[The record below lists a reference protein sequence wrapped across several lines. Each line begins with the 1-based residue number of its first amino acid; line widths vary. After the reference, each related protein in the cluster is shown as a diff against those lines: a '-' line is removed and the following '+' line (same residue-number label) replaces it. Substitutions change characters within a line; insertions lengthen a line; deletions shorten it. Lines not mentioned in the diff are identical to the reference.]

1 MAQEQGT
8 SMRVGSPPTEGVL
21 TRTTNGV
28 YRHMALALWLIVLCT
43 PSVAIVMMLAPVASN
58 AMLFVWA
65 QLPVAPALAA
75 GLYSVRRWR
84 QEGDG
89 SPFAL
94 FATGLRVNAL
104 DVLRWWVPALAVGS
118 ILAFNIY
125 SGWAVDALGAAA
137 RPVSIVLAVVLIL
150 VCGHALVLTSAFTFR
165 TRDVARIAV
174 HLLAAQWRTTL
185 ALVSLLIVAG
195 AVTYLGSEAVLVL
208 SAWAFVSVLELI
220 SRPTLTAIKV
230 RFTASVG

>member
-1 MAQEQGT
+1 MSVRG
-8 SMRVGSPPTEGVL
+8 GPPPPEGDL

-28 YRHMALALWLIVLCT
+28 YRHLALAVWLIVFCA
-43 PSVAIVMMLAPVASN
+43 PSVAVVMMLAPVASN

-65 QLPVAPALAA
+65 QVPVAPALAA

-84 QEGDG
+84 EEGDG
-89 SPFAL
+89 SPFLL
-94 FATGLRVNAL
+94 FAHGLRVNTW

-118 ILAFNIY
+118 ILAFNIF
-125 SGWAVDALGAAA
+125 SGWAVDALGAAT
-137 RPVSIVLAVVLIL
+137 RPVSIVIGVLLIL
-150 VCGHALVLTSAFTFR
+150 VCGHALVLTSAFSFR

-174 HLLAAQWRTTL
+174 YLLAAQWRTTL
-185 ALVSLLIVAG
+185 AFVSLLIVAG

-208 SAWAFVSVLELI
+208 SAWVFVSVLELI
-220 SRPTLTAIKV
+220 SRPTVTAIKM